1 MLEPETK
8 KLAIQHRI
16 PCHQPEKIRKN
27 KEFHATLEQYGA
39 DYFVVC
45 AYGKILPKVVLDIPK
60 KHCLNIHFSDLP
72 EYRGMA
78 PVQFALLDGIDR
90 TAIAIQIMAEGMD
103 EGDVVATLSVEI
115 GMFDT
120 T

>member
-1 MLEPETK
+1 
-8 KLAIQHRI
+8 
-16 PCHQPEKIRKN
+16 
-27 KEFHATLEQYGA
+27 
-39 DYFVVC
+39 
-45 AYGKILPKVVLDIPK
+45 
-60 KHCLNIHFSDLP
+60 
-72 EYRGMA
+72 MA